1 MGKKKKKKKKT
12 PQPQLLEI
20 SLEETEELL
29 KRIEEKK
36 LEDKDFEKIKAFIK
50 SFVFIQ
56 RLLERQKLSIK
67 KLKDLFWGNKKT
79 EKSENILPSP
89 ETKSDKDKGEG
100 GGGGEGEGGAS
111 SSGIED
117 SNSKKENIKKKKK
130 KKGHGKNGANAY
142 VGAEVVYVSHE
153 KLKAGQL
160 CPDCEGAKIY
170 KWYKDGIKIR
180 VKGSAP
186 LKAIVYKLEKF
197 RCALCG
203 KTFTAQ
209 LPEEAGEDKYDGA
222 AKSIIS
228 LLKYGS
234 GFPYYRMDNF
244 QKALGVPVPAST
256 QWDILESVSKTAVY
270 PYGELVR
277 QAAQGELF
285 HTDDTGVKILE
296 IMKENKEK
304 KAVEVEEGAADADW
318 EKRKAT
324 YTSGIMSKSIVG
336 DHVIVLYF
344 SGKKYAGENLDEV
357 LRKRAMD
364 LGPPLQ
370 MCDALNQNYPKEFA
384 TIIVNCLAHGR
395 RKFVELIESYP
406 HECRFVIETLA
417 EVYKYNEEAREQK
430 MTPRERLCFHQEKSK
445 PLMDKL
451 EKWFEEQFAQK
462 KIEEN
467 SNLGQVI
474 NYMQNHW
481 QKMTGFLRIEGAPL
495 DNNCLERALKVVIL
509 NRKNAYFYKTKNG
522 AHVGDV
528 FMSLIETC
536 RRAKANPF
544 DYLTRI
550 QENAIDVIN
559 NPGKW
564 LPWNYKETIG
574 TIGTIA
580 SMQ

>member
-1 MGKKKKKKKKT
+1 MGKKKKKKT
-12 PQPQLLEI
+12 PQPLEI

-29 KRIEEKK
+29 KRLDEKK
-36 LEDKDFEKIKAFIK
+36 LEDKDFEKIKAFIR

-67 KLKDLFWGNKKT
+67 KLKNLFWGNTKT
-79 EKSENILPSP
+79 EKSENILPLP
-89 ETKSDKDKGEG
+89 GTESDKDKDEGEGEGEG
-100 GGGGEGEGGAS
+100 GGGGGGGAS

-117 SNSKKENIKKKKK
+117 SKKENIKKK

-142 VGAEVVYVSHE
+142 VGAEVVYVSHK

-160 CPDCEGAKIY
+160 CPDCQGAKIY
-170 KWYKDGIKIR
+170 KWYKDGIEIR
-180 VKGSAP
+180 IKGSPP

-203 KTFTAQ
+203 KIYTAE
-209 LPEEAGEDKYDGA
+209 LPEEAGEDKYDAA

-256 QWDILESVSKTAVY
+256 QWDILEPVSKTAVH

-277 QAAQGELF
+277 QAAQGKLF

-296 IMKENKEK
+296 IMKENKERK
-304 KAVEVEEGAADADW
+304 VVTEDAADW

-324 YTSGIMSKSIVG
+324 YTSGIMSRVG

-344 SGKKYAGENLDEV
+344 SGRKYAGENLDEV
-357 LRKRAMD
+357 LRRRAMD

-370 MCDALNQNYPKEFA
+370 MCDALNQNYPKKVA
-384 TIIVNCLAHGR
+384 TIIINCLSHGR
-395 RKFVELIESYP
+395 RKFVELLESYP
-406 HECRFVIETLA
+406 LECRFVIETLA
-417 EVYKYNEEAREQK
+417 EVYKYDEEARVKK
-430 MTPRERLCFHQEKSK
+430 MTSWERLCFHQEKSK

-451 EKWFEEQFAQK
+451 EKWFTEQFAQK

-495 DNNCLERALKVVIL
+495 DNNCLERALKVAIL

-564 LPWNYKETIG
+564 LPWNYKETIDA
-574 TIGTIA
+574 IA
-580 SMQ
+580 KVQ